1 MQTVDIPS
9 AQPALDKL
17 ISQVTKKC
25 LTHLDRYD
33 GVGLYALIMETI
45 EPALFKTVLESC
57 RYNQSKAA
65 RILGLD
71 RTTLRERLRQYFGDA
86 YFNRYSERNHD
97 DDV

>member
-9 AQPALDKL
+9 AQPALDKM

-25 LTHLDRYD
+25 LTHLERYD

-45 EPALFKTVLESC
+45 EPALFTTVLEAC
-57 RYNQSKAA
+57 RYNQSQAA
-65 RILGLD
+65 RILGLA
-71 RTTLRERLRQYFGDA
+71 RGTFRERLRQYFGDI
-86 YFNRYSERNHD
+86 YFGRRSEKIND